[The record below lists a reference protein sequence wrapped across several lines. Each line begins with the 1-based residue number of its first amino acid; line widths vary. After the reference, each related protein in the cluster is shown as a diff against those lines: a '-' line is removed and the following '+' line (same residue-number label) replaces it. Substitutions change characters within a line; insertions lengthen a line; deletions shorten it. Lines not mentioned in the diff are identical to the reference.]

1 MAFHGDEQKQR
12 LNLSVLADEQ
22 KYYARRGEY
31 IKCVIEEYA
40 RLPYIQRERVSFS
53 LFIEEIETAIHAE
66 RQLRIVMNRDKAYS
80 IYPYKILPAPLST
93 ANYLVGYSRRYHCPE
108 MER

>member
-1 MAFHGDEQKQR
+1 MAFHVDEQKQR

-40 RLPYIQRERVSFS
+40 RLPYIQRERVYVS

-66 RQLRIVMNRDKAYS
+66 RQLRIVTNRDKVYS
-80 IYPYKILPAPLST
+80 IYPYKILPDPLST